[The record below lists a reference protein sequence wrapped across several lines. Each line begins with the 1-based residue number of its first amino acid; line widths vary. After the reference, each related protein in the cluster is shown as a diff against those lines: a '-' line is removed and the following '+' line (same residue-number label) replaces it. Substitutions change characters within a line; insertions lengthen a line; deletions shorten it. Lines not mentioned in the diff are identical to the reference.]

1 MTTSPVSSTGTN
13 IADLLNNKFANTAT
27 NTNTSQPQSGTAADE
42 ASLNT
47 DYNQF
52 LQLLTKQLQNQDPLD
67 PMDTAQ
73 FTQQLVQYSSVEQQ
87 INQNKRLD
95 QLINLQ
101 SSTNT
106 YAAANF
112 LGNTVAIDSN
122 QLSLQGGKA
131 SFQYSIEHQGAKA
144 LLRIADAKGQV
155 VAIQEANSDVGSYQ
169 VTWNGQD
176 ASGHQLPDGLYQVS
190 VEYEDSAG
198 QDYSAPITVYGT
210 VDSADIK
217 DGNVSINVGS
227 VNYPVDKVEKIVK
240 QPSSP
245 TGSGSGN
252 DTSGDS
258 EPDSTPAAA

>member
-1 MTTSPVSSTGTN
+1 MTTSPVSSTGSN

-27 NTNTSQPQSGTAADE
+27 NTGAPKAQSGTAADE

-95 QLINLQ
+95 QLIDLQ

-122 QLSLQGGKA
+122 LLSLQGGKA

-144 LLRIADAKGQV
+144 LLRIADARGQV
-155 VAIQEANSDVGSYQ
+155 VAIQEANPDVGSYQ

-190 VEYEDSAG
+190 VEYEDTAG
-198 QDYSAPITVYGT
+198 KAYSAPITVYGT

-217 DGNVSINVGS
+217 DGKVSINVGS

-240 QPSSP
+240 QAGSS
-245 TGSGSGN
+245 TGSGT
-252 DTSGDS
+252 DTSDDS
-258 EPDSTPAAA
+258 EPDSTSAAA